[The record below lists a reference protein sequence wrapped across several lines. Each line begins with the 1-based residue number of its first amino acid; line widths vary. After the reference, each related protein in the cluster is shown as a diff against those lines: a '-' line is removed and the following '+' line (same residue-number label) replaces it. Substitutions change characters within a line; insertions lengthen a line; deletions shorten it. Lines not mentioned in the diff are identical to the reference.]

1 MQSRQP
7 TATAPLRTKRSQRVP
22 AIATTQARD
31 GGAADAAEDA
41 AVVEQRASAEM
52 SRFYIT
58 TAIDYANGDP
68 HLGHAFEKIG
78 ADAIARYRRLCGDRV
93 HFLVGM
99 DEHGQKVASE
109 AADRSVSEQT
119 LVDEVAGRFQSMWRK
134 LSISNDQFMRT
145 TS

>member
-41 AVVEQRASAEM
+41 AVVEQRASADVA
-52 SRFYIT
+52 RFYIT

-68 HLGHAFEKIG
+68 HLGHAFEKLG
-78 ADAIARYRRLCGDRV
+78 ADAIARYRRPVSYTHLRA
-93 HFLVGM
+93 HETP
-99 DEHGQKVASE
+99 EH
-109 AADRSVSEQT
+109 
-119 LVDEVAGRFQSMWRK
+119 L
-134 LSISNDQFMRT
+134 
-145 TS
+145 